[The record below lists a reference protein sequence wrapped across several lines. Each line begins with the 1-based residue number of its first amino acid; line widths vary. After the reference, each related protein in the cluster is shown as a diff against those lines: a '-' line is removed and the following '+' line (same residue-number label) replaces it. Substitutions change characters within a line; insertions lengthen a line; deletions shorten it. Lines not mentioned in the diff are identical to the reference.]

1 MISDKY
7 KFTESGSKTAHIPVR
22 FEEYGRFCGL
32 SSTNAR
38 ILSLLSEE
46 IIGMIRVILPNFTA
60 DIWAQNDK
68 NTFEIIASV
77 NATIKPEDRANLL
90 KATGG
95 KNSAYGK
102 GLLGKIGGL
111 FANWAIAINEN
122 PTVPMMAMST
132 SELGVGMAMFNGYE
146 EWSMKTYL
154 DSVAAEADKRS
165 DMPEDD
171 GLERS
176 IIVSLADDCKMSVK
190 SGSVV
195 MTVTKAF
202 EETGFSKK

>member
-7 KFTESGSKTAHIPVR
+7 KFTESGSQTAQIPVR

-32 SSTNAR
+32 SATNAR

-46 IIGMIRVILPNFTA
+46 MIGMIRAILPDFSA

-68 NTFEIIASV
+68 NQFEIIVSV
-77 NATIKPEDRANLL
+77 AATIKTEDRANLL
-90 KATGG
+90 KASGG

-102 GLLGKIGGL
+102 GLLGKIGDM
-111 FANWAIAINEN
+111 FASWAITINEN
-122 PTVPMMAMST
+122 PAVPVMAMNT
-132 SELGVGMAMFNGYE
+132 AEMGLGMAMFNGYE

-154 DSVAAEADKRS
+154 DSVAADADKRNS
-165 DMPEDD
+165 MPEDD

-202 EETGFSKK
+202 EETGFTKK